1 MIGPKSKHDMNC
13 WLAENLSGLQAD
25 SNITGAITAVY
36 THVWAD
42 QSLANMVGQSE
53 TINQCYRVS
62 CNSKRSIDGWDLG
75 EKFYLLLKSDSVL
88 LILRSSV
95 SQYH

>member
-42 QSLANMVGQSE
+42 QSKYGRPIRNHQSTLQSE
-53 TINQCYRVS
+53 LQQQKVNRRM
-62 CNSKRSIDGWDLG
+62 RSWRNI
-75 EKFYLLLKSDSVL
+75 LLV
-88 LILRSSV
+88 IEIW
-95 SQYH
+95 